1 MRMTLLD
8 ESGVGGEARE
18 ALTFAFQAMDAVLGS
33 VLVAPQRAETRTS
46 SFLGKTS
53 PGSNYREL
61 MRKSVAFG
69 GNLEG
74 ELPPVKGMVLER

>member
-1 MRMTLLD
+1 MTLLD

-18 ALTFAFQAMDAVLGS
+18 ALVFAFQAMDAVLGS
-33 VLVAPQRAETRTS
+33 ALVAPQTAETRTS
-46 SFLGKTS
+46 TFVGKTS

-61 MRKSVAFG
+61 MSKSVAFG

-74 ELPPVKGMVLER
+74 ELPPCQGNGT